1 MPWEYLTCSWQFV
14 GPDVDDWPGREAYAE
29 GLRKRDEAPSVI
41 AGAEPIGPPDLLDT
55 DEGQRLEL
63 EYRNWRYRVE
73 LEYLNE
79 IGAAGFELV
88 SVSRDTER
96 LTEAY
101 HPIIRAHAYFKRP
114 AEDNAPEPPRRR
126 IGFLSPEE
134 ADRARRKPRGRR
146 QPAPPG

>member
-14 GPDVDDWPGREAYAE
+14 GPDLDDWPGREAYAE
-29 GLRKRDEAPSVI
+29 GLRKRDEEPTVI

-55 DEGQRLEL
+55 DEGQGLEL

-114 AEDNAPEPPRRR
+114 AQEDAPEPPRRR

-134 ADRARRKPRGRR
+134 ADRARRKPQG
-146 QPAPPG
+146 